1 VDDGQCGNIIKK
13 EKKEKKT
20 LILRVNPTRDLKYIG
35 NKFLQNWSNSRKF
48 MKCPNALKT
57 QSKCGETFLRKK
69 KKTKNLEKLENN
81 FRKKGKLQ

>member
-1 VDDGQCGNIIKK
+1 
-13 EKKEKKT
+13 
-20 LILRVNPTRDLKYIG
+20 
-35 NKFLQNWSNSRKF
+35 